1 MIFEKKVEHGTA
13 KSYNYGCRCAKCKK
27 AKSEYRT
34 QTPIKGHG
42 TKWYYDKGCR
52 CDACVDAKM
61 AYRKKI
67 SKSKPRKVT
76 TNVEKGTR
84 VCYSCGIEKRLDEFG
99 RNSNNR
105 AFLGR
110 SHECRVCHNKRNRL
124 NKNKPKAKFS
134 IYKSGAKKR
143 NIPFLLSFEE
153 FSLFWNKPCYYC
165 NDQIEGIGL
174 DRKNSDGPYS
184 VKNVVP
190 CCTRCNYA
198 KRNKNEEEFVSMCI
212 KVAEKFKHNIMS
224 PKNEI
229 N

>member
-1 MIFEKKVEHGTA
+1 MIIEKKVKHGTA
-13 KSYNYGCRCAKCKK
+13 NAYNNGCRCDKCKK
-27 AKSEYRT
+27 AKSDYRKN
-34 QTPIKGHG
+34 TPIKGHG

-61 AYRKKI
+61 AYRKKM

-99 RNSNNR
+99 RNKNKR
-105 AFLGR
+105 VFLGR
-110 SHECRVCHNKRNRL
+110 SHECRVCHNKRGRL
-124 NKNKPKAKFS
+124 NKSKPTARFAT
-134 IYKSGAKKR
+134 YKSGAKTR
-143 NIPFLLSFEE
+143 NLPFLLSFEE
-153 FSLFWNKPCYYC
+153 FSLFWNQKCHYC
-165 NDQIEGIGL
+165 GDQVEGVGL
-174 DRKNSDGPYS
+174 DRKDSLGPYS
-184 VKNVVP
+184 LKNVVS
-190 CCTRCNYA
+190 CCARCNYA
-198 KRNKNEEEFVSMCI
+198 KSKVNEEEFVSMCI